1 MLEIADLHTYYG
13 ESHVLQGVSLAV
25 GPGEVVT
32 ILGRNGMGKTT
43 LIRSIIGFTPPR
55 RGTVRFK
62 GADIT
67 RWPPFRTVERGMG
80 LVPQGRRIFPS
91 LTVRENLEVARRT
104 APRAGYPPQPAR
116 TWNRPPTGEPAPA
129 PPLQWTL
136 ERVYELFPRLSERA
150 RNRASKLSG
159 GEQQM
164 LAIGR
169 ALMTNPDLLLMDEPT
184 EGLAPLLVR
193 EVGRAIGE
201 LKREGLSILLV
212 EQNLPLALSVADRVH
227 ILSRGQ
233 IVHTCTPAELSVD
246 DAIKSRYLGV

>member
-1 MLEIADLHTYYG
+1 MLEITDLHTYYG

-25 GPGEVVT
+25 GPGEVVG

-67 RWPPFRTVERGMG
+67 RWPSFRAVERGMG
-80 LVPQGRRIFPS
+80 LVPQGRRVFPT
-91 LTVRENLEVARRT
+91 LTVRENLEVAHR
-104 APRAGYPPQPAR
+104 APQAQ
-116 TWNRPPTGEPAPA
+116 RPSS
-129 PPLQWTL
+129 WTL
-136 ERVYELFPRLSERA
+136 DRVYGMFPRLSERA
-150 RNRASKLSG
+150 RNRANKLSG

-193 EVGRAIGE
+193 EVGRSIGE
-201 LKREGLSILLV
+201 LKRQGLSILLV
-212 EQNLPLALSVADRVH
+212 EQNLPLALSLADRVH

-233 IVHTCTPAELSVD
+233 IVHTCSPSELAAD
-246 DAIKSRYLGV
+246 DAVKSRYLGV